1 MIINLHKTKN
11 GDYIDLPLVDHRNDS
26 ITLLMETRDN
36 GVLRFSDDGFLM
48 ADCYC
53 LYEQQMTKEEFAVEI
68 LTYLKR
74 SLTNIR
80 MENNDGIISFVHDT
94 ANLNLEEPLWA
105 GSCILFGQLIAKAHQ
120 HFWEK
125 AQNYD

>member
-1 MIINLHKTKN
+1 MIINLHKTKK
-11 GDYIDLPLVDHRNDS
+11 GDYIELPLMDYRNDA
-26 ITLLMETRDN
+26 ITLLMETQDN
-36 GVLRFSDDGFLM
+36 EVVRFSDDGFLM

-53 LYEQQMTKEEFAVEI
+53 LVEQKMTKEEFAVEI

-74 SLTNIR
+74 SLTSVR
-80 MENNDGIISFVHDT
+80 MENNNGIISFVHDT
-94 ANLNLEEPLWA
+94 TNLNLEDPIWA